1 MKETGQEVSFREVQR
16 FTQTWLVAL
25 VAILAA
31 GIWLAA
37 MAWVFFGPP
46 ADADTSDAYIVAL
59 VWLLTGVGLP
69 ALMFS
74 SRLITEVR
82 ADGLYV
88 RFIPYHRDFRRYAWS
103 EISSSEARQYRPI
116 REYGGWGIRGFG
128 GNRAYNV
135 SGDRG
140 LQLAFTDDRRL
151 LIGSRKAEELA
162 AAVAAARAA

>member
-1 MKETGQEVSFREVQR
+1 MKEDSGMVLFREVQR
-16 FTQTWLVAL
+16 FTQPWLVAL

-37 MAWVFFGPP
+37 IAWIFFGPP
-46 ADADTSDAYIVAL
+46 ADADTSDAFIMAL
-59 VWLLTGVGLP
+59 VWLLTGVSLP
-69 ALMFS
+69 ALFFF

-88 RFIPYHRDFRRYAWS
+88 RFIPYHRGFRRYAWE
-103 EISSSEARQYRPI
+103 EIGSSEARRYRPI
-116 REYGGWGIRGFG
+116 REYGGWGMRGLK
-128 GNRAYNV
+128 NNKAYNV

-140 LQLAFTDDRRL
+140 LQLVFTDGRRL

-162 AAVAAARAA
+162 AAVDAARTA